1 MSKINPLQQ
10 NFIKQ
15 LQLNTPSQTK
25 SDKSKFSETLKDM
38 IKQVNETQMVSGK
51 ATQDFI
57 AGNDIELH
65 EVMAKGQEAQLSF
78 QFMMEIRNKLLEAY
92 QDIQRM
98 PV

>member
-15 LQLNTPSQTK
+15 FQLNTPAQTK
-25 SDKSKFSETLKDM
+25 SDKPQFSETLKEM
-38 IKQVNETQMVSGK
+38 IKQVNAAQMASGQ

-57 AGNDIELH
+57 AGKDIELH
-65 EVMAKGQEAQLSF
+65 EVMAKGEEAQLSF

-92 QDIQRM
+92 QDVQRM
-98 PV
+98 QV